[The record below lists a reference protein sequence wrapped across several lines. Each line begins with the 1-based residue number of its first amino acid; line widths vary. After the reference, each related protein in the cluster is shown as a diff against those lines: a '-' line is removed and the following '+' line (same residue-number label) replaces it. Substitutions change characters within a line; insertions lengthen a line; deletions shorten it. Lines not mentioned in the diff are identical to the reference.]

1 MVTLEQLLKRGEK
14 VEKGARKKPEEK
26 EMRERYNMDALLEIA
41 KRTLKSGEAYKYP
54 HREFAAVIGFEPVG
68 QIQRSSDGK
77 DVVEDDYNI
86 SLPNALRAFIESGPV
101 DGFDDTVRIRMNRE
115 GKVVVEPYKEYQK
128 RLKQRREKK
137 RKK

>member
-1 MVTLEQLLKRGEK
+1 MVTLEALLKKGEK
-14 VEKGARKKPEEK
+14 VEKGAKKKPEES
-26 EMRERYNMDALLEIA
+26 EMRERYDLDALIEIA
-41 KRTLKSGEAYKYP
+41 KRTLKAGEAYKYP

-68 QIQRSSDGK
+68 KIQRSSGGK
-77 DVVEDDYNI
+77 DVTEDDYNI
-86 SLPNALRAFIESGPV
+86 SLPNDLRTFLESGPV